1 MKNDPKSFLEIHS
14 YPLIIDEAQRVPE
27 LFPEIEAI
35 VNRSRLERGNKES
48 NGMYILSVSCQNKLI
63 NDAKESLSGRV
74 CILDMNNLSLNEI
87 LKMDNLPFYVDLI
100 TNSNEYSTVAEP
112 PNP

>member
-1 MKNDPKSFLEIHS
+1 
-14 YPLIIDEAQRVPE
+14 
-27 LFPEIEAI
+27 
-35 VNRSRLERGNKES
+35 
-48 NGMYILSVSCQNKLI
+48 MYILSVSCQNKLI